1 MGSAFLIERFANHAR
16 CPDLVPPEARIHR
29 SGIFCGFLQRFP
41 IFGRRRTVDLPEGA
55 GEVVGIG
62 KTASLRNLRHA
73 QGGAA
78 EKLERTAYAG
88 EIDVIRD
95 GHAYLFVKAG
105 GEIVLVD

>member
-1 MGSAFLIERFANHAR
+1 MGAACLMESFANHAR

-62 KTASLRNLRHA
+62 KTASLRDLRHA
-73 QGGAA
+73 QSGAA
-78 EKLERTAYAG
+78 AEA
-88 EIDVIRD
+88 DPRD
-95 GHAYLFVKAG
+95 C
-105 GEIVLVD
+105 IQR